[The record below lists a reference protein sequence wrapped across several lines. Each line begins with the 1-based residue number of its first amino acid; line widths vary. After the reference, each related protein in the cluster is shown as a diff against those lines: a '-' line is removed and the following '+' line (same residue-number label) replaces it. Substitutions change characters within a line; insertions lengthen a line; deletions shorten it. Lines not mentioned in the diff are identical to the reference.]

1 VVHNHVAP
9 APHTRQIQRISS
21 SSRSIYKSYH
31 GEKVPT
37 VALFEGRRHEIS
49 GFSATFRCATH
60 NGKRGR
66 CGDDGFRLLIFM
78 VVSYPLYAGLEYGLA
93 ALHAA
98 GPARTIGSG
107 GDPVLGM
114 LSERIIEEK

>member
-1 VVHNHVAP
+1 M
-9 APHTRQIQRISS
+9 QRIISS
-21 SSRSIYKSYH
+21 SRRIHKSYH
-31 GEKVPT
+31 AEKVPI
-37 VALFEGRRHEIS
+37 VALFEGRRHGIS

-78 VVSYPLYAGLEYGLA
+78 LVSYPLYAGMEYGLA

-98 GPARTIGSG
+98 SPAITFGSG
-107 GDPVLGM
+107 GDIVLGM